1 MGATSP
7 SSTRNLVAVLV
18 ALALSTS
25 AFGFTPPLQSHAV
38 VSSDLISLGNNM
50 AGLKAVNT
58 KHTINDVGD
67 DEGVNTINNNS
78 SSSRRKF
85 MSSVASLGLSSLAIL
100 PTPSFADEATISTPP
115 VQVVLTGDAK
125 KLFNEGRALEAQ
137 GNILAA
143 QRLYTKVTKISPT
156 FIYGWSSLGNTLVA
170 QGELNP
176 AEETYTKAINLCEE
190 SLKGGDSFG
199 TKRCDDLYLLLL
211 NRGSVR
217 LNNGM
222 TKEALVDLQKSDT
235 LRARPDAIILQNL
248 ARAQEV
254 NAQFYQSDRS
264 YDTAISMTA
273 NEVNPFWL
281 RSSMVKY
288 QLDNVTGAMDLMRR
302 VENRFPEAPEVRA
315 AYAVLL
321 LGRGDEDAA
330 RKKFLEIPDR
340 QRKKYADRDYLDK
353 VISWPPKMKDG
364 VGYLSKVV
372 GDSE

>member
-7 SSTRNLVAVLV
+7 SSTRNLVAVLI
-18 ALALSTS
+18 ALALPTS
-25 AFGFTPPLQSHAV
+25 AFGFTPPLQSHTV

-364 VGYLSKVV
+364 VGYLSKAV

>member
-364 VGYLSKVV
+364 VGYLSKAV